1 MVNDETS
8 MRNPDLSTR
17 IYLTATNVEKCRLL
31 SENTREKEE
40 AKRKQKRRQPPK
52 IFIIKKSDLEIFRNA
67 RTP

>member
-31 SENTREKEE
+31 SENMKGKEE
-40 AKRKQKRRQPPK
+40 AKKETA
-52 IFIIKKSDLEIFRNA
+52 KKTATQNFHH
-67 RTP
+67 